1 MAFNVDQTNPDVH
14 YLVEIVLDTITLR
27 YAEVDL
33 ARSDGTLWKGLLIP
47 NTAVRTSLGSLRD
60 PKYTAASFTITLD
73 NHDDYIRGLLDQ
85 YQVAN
90 RAVIVY
96 IGDGATSGNYSE
108 WVRGVIRFPGGVSYN
123 QGQATI
129 SCDDPRERD
138 ALNLPVTR
146 LDPTTYPNMETK
158 SYYKPMP
165 IVYGDWQT
173 TAGGGEKIPAYQTDS
188 TVGTGGR
195 FHVAGHCIKAIEA
208 VYKNGASVSFT
219 GDEANGRFTL
229 NVAYAPATDTITVN
243 CRGATV
249 DATTAGTLLE
259 NPALILK
266 DLLKTWLG
274 LADGDLDL
282 TAFTLFQ
289 TNTTTSYTCRRWI
302 GGDRTSSHTLIQ
314 ELMIESWCDLAIIT
328 NKYTP
333 VYRVVADIGTLTN
346 MKDYDI
352 QKSGSGASATFTFQ
366 VQRDP
371 DRLYCNRAEGQYQYD
386 PVNATYGKIYS
397 FQDTAAQADVLTV
410 MERPTFRFKW
420 LYVTA
425 DVQSRVQLEVYVF
438 GSAEVE
444 VLQVTLLNRSVL
456 LDPTDQ
462 FGLIFDKYGVE
473 ATAIGAP
480 FQIRSS
486 DRRMGQ
492 LMNNIV
498 AWNMLSLSPGRWT
511 GPAATTWLLSTA
523 YERWSQGYWTDASG
537 FADTGGSPAAASK
550 RSRWF

>member
-1 MAFNVDQTNPDVH
+1 MAFNSDQTSPDVH
-14 YLVEIVLDTITLR
+14 YLVEIVLDAITLR

-47 NTAVRTSLGSLRD
+47 NTSVRSSLGSLRE
-60 PKYTAASFTITLD
+60 PKYTASSFTITLD
-73 NHDDYIRGLLDQ
+73 NHDDYIRSLLDQ

-96 IGDGATSGNYSE
+96 IGDGSTSGNYSE
-108 WVRGVIRFPGGVSYN
+108 WMRGVIRFPGGVSYN

-129 SCDDPRERD
+129 TCDDPRERD
-138 ALNLPVTR
+138 ALSIPETR
-146 LDPTTYPNMETK
+146 FDPATYPNMETK
-158 SYYKPMP
+158 SYYKPIP
-165 IVYGDWQT
+165 ILYGDWRT

-229 NVAYAPATDTITVN
+229 NVAYTPATDTITVN

-249 DATTAGTLLE
+249 DATTDGTLLE

-266 DLLKTWLG
+266 DFLKTWLG
-274 LADGDLDL
+274 KADADLDL
-282 TAFTLFQ
+282 TAFTLFN
-289 TNTTTSYTCRRWI
+289 TNTTGTLCRRWI
-302 GGDRTSSHTLIQ
+302 GGERISSHTLIQ
-314 ELMIESWCDLAIIT
+314 ELMIETWCDLAIIA

-333 VYRVVADIGTLTN
+333 VYRVVADVGTLTN

-352 QKSGSGASATFTFQ
+352 QKSGSGASATFSFQ

-371 DRLYCNRAEGQYQYD
+371 DRLFCNKVEGNYQYD
-386 PVNATYGKIYS
+386 PVNSAYGKVYS
-397 FQDTAAQADVLTV
+397 FEDAASQAATLSV
-410 MERPTFRFKW
+410 MERAAFNFKW

-444 VLQVTLLNRSVL
+444 VLNVTLLNRSIFY
-456 LDPTDQ
+456 DPTDQ
-462 FGLIFDKYGVE
+462 FGLIFDKYGTE
-473 ATAIGAP
+473 ATAVGAP
-480 FQIRSS
+480 FQVRSS
-486 DRRMGQ
+486 ERKMGQ
-492 LMNNIV
+492 LINNIV

-523 YERWSQGYWTDASG
+523 YERWSQGYWTNASG
-537 FADTGGSPAAASK
+537 YADTSGSPDATSK

>member
-1 MAFNVDQTNPDVH
+1 MAFNADQDSPNVH

-47 NTAVRTSLGSLRD
+47 NTSVRSSLGSLRES
-60 PKYTAASFTITLD
+60 KFTTASFTITLD

-90 RAVIVY
+90 RAVIIY
-96 IGDGATSGNYSE
+96 IGDGAASGNYSE
-108 WVRGVIRFPGGVSYN
+108 WIRGVIRFPGGVSYN

-129 SCDDPRERD
+129 ACDDPRERD
-138 ALNLPVTR
+138 ALNLPTTR
-146 LDPTTYPNMETK
+146 FDPATYTNMETK
-158 SYYKPMP
+158 SYYKPIP
-165 IVYGDWQT
+165 IVYGDWRT

-188 TVGTGGR
+188 TIGTGGR
-195 FHVAGHCIKAIEA
+195 FHVANHCIKAIEA

-219 GDEANGRFTL
+219 GDEVNGRFTL
-229 NVAYAPATDTITVN
+229 NVAYTPATDTITVN

-249 DATTAGTLLE
+249 DATTAGALLE

-266 DLLKTWLG
+266 DLVKTWLG
-274 LADGDLDL
+274 KADADLDL

-289 TNTTTSYTCRRWI
+289 TNTTSTLCRRWI
-302 GGDRTSSHTLIQ
+302 GGERLSSHTLIQ
-314 ELMIESWCDLAIIT
+314 DLMIESWCDLAIIT
-328 NKYTP
+328 NLYTP
-333 VYRVVADIGTLTN
+333 VYRIVADVGTLTN

-352 QKSGSGASATFTFQ
+352 LKSGSGSSASFAFQ

-371 DRLYCNRAEGQYQYD
+371 DRLFCNKVEGSYQYD
-386 PVNATYGKIYS
+386 PVAGTYAKVYS
-397 FQDTAAQADVLTV
+397 FQDAASQASALTT
-410 MERPTFRFKW
+410 MERPTFSFKW
-420 LYVTA
+420 IYVTT
-425 DVQSRVQLEVYVF
+425 DIQNRVQLEVYVF

-444 VLQVTLLNRSVL
+444 VLNVTLLNRSIFY
-456 LDPTDQ
+456 DPTDQ
-462 FGLIFDKYGVE
+462 FGLIFDKYGTE
-473 ATAIGAP
+473 ATAVGAP
-480 FQIRSS
+480 FQVRSS
-486 DRRMGQ
+486 ERRMGQ
-492 LMNNIV
+492 LINTIV

-523 YERWSQGYWTDASG
+523 YEQWSQGYWTDASG